1 VKRRRLLGVGI
12 GAIALG
18 GCGLF
23 SEPSRLKVWWV
34 AGRLPKRLT
43 QPFAQN
49 TPLEIKGFPSAP
61 ALWEAWQKVSPTEKP
76 HLVSLGDGWLDRAQ
90 AANLL
95 QPLDS
100 SLSGLALASPWND
113 LGRRQGFSYGL
124 PWRWGTWVIAYRR
137 DRLPQSSDNPLAT
150 WADLNRL
157 AYRGQVVLP
166 DSPPLAL
173 AIALRQGG
181 HTYGDSVPSL
191 RHDLQNLK
199 SQVLTWD
206 SQAPLKIL
214 LHGDAQA
221 AVVGSAE
228 AAAAQRNYPQQLA
241 IAEPNPP
248 LLWAEVWMQVQPHP
262 AIADWLRFCQSP
274 AVQTHLDS
282 RPGSQSTA
290 VSPPAASDWLRPLL
304 PDTARRYQAAWANS

>member
-1 VKRRRLLGVGI
+1 VKRRRLVGLGL

-43 QPFAQN
+43 QSFSQK
-49 TPLEIKGFPSAP
+49 TPLEIKEFPSAP
-61 ALWEAWQKVSPTEKP
+61 ALWEAWQKVSPPAKP
-76 HLVSLGDGWLDRAQ
+76 HLVSLGDGWLDRARN
-90 AANLL
+90 ANLL
-95 QPLDS
+95 QPLD
-100 SLSGLALASPWND
+100 LPNSGLALASPWND
-113 LGRRQGFSYGL
+113 MGRRQGLAYGW

-137 DRLPQSSDNPLAT
+137 DRLAQPPAT

-157 AYRGQVVLP
+157 EYARQVVLP
-166 DSPPLAL
+166 DSPPLTL
-173 AIALRQGG
+173 AIALHQGG
-181 HTYGDSVPSL
+181 HTYGDTMPSL
-191 RHDLQNLK
+191 PQVLQNLK
-199 SQVLTWD
+199 SQVLVWD
-206 SQAPLKIL
+206 SQTPLKIL

-241 IAEPNPP
+241 IAAPTPP

-274 AVQTHLDS
+274 AVQTHLNR

-290 VSPPAASDWLRPLL
+290 VLPPVESDWLRPLL
-304 PDTARRYQAAWANS
+304 PDTARRYQAAWDNP